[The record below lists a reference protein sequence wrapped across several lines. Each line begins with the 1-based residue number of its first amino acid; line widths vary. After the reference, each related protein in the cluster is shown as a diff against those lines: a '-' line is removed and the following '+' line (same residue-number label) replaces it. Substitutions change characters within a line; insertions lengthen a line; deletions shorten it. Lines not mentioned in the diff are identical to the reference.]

1 MYKIIIFF
9 IAINFISP
17 AAFSQFNDS
26 VHHYFSFASTA
37 IYNKTKEV
45 SSFVLNNN
53 AGYEISQKKISF
65 NTDVSWIYGKQ
76 QKKLS
81 NNDVSAFANV
91 DYLKEVQSLYYWALV
106 NFDESYSLKINYRFQ
121 SGAGLGY
128 TFVNTPDLNLEL
140 SDGFLY
146 EASDLTD
153 AVLGKDIYRTF
164 RNSLRLKYRW
174 SYKNTFTLK
183 GTNFIQPSIISFDD
197 YILKFKNQLSVKLN
211 QWLSVNASMEYNKI
225 SRINRDNLLVTYGL
239 AVSKYF

>member
-1 MYKIIIFF
+1 MYKIILFF
-9 IAINFISP
+9 IVIICFSQ

-26 VHHYFSFASTA
+26 VHHHFSFASTA

-53 AGYEISQKKISF
+53 AGYEINQKKMSF
-65 NTDVSWIYGKQ
+65 NTAASWIYGKQ

-81 NNDVSAFANV
+81 NNDVSVFANV
-91 DYLKEVQSLYYWALV
+91 DYLKSVQSLYYWALI

-121 SGAGLGY
+121 SGIGAGY
-128 TFVNTPDLNLEL
+128 TFVNSPDLNLEL

-146 EASDLTD
+146 ESSDLTD
-153 AVLGKDIYRTF
+153 AVLGKDIYQTL

-174 SYKNTFTLK
+174 SYKNTFSLQ
-183 GTNFIQPSIISFDD
+183 GTNFIQPSLISFDD

-211 QWLSVNASMEYNKI
+211 QWLSINVSMEYNKI
-225 SRINRDNLLVTYGL
+225 SRTNRENLLVTYGL

>member
-1 MYKIIIFF
+1 MYKIILFF
-9 IAINFISP
+9 IAIICFSQ

-26 VHHYFSFASTA
+26 VHHHFSFASTA

-53 AGYEISQKKISF
+53 AGYEINQKKIAF
-65 NTDVSWIYGKQ
+65 NTAASWIYGKQ

-81 NNDVSAFANV
+81 NNDVSVFANV
-91 DYLKEVQSLYYWALV
+91 DYLKEVQALYYWALV

-121 SGAGLGY
+121 SGVGAGY

-146 EASDLTD
+146 ESSDLTD
-153 AVLGKDIYRTF
+153 AVLGKDIYQTV

-174 SYKNTFTLK
+174 SYKNTFSLQ
-183 GTNFIQPSIISFDD
+183 GTNFVQPSIISFDD
-197 YILKFKNQLSVKLN
+197 YILKFKNQLYVKLN

-225 SRINRDNLLVTYGL
+225 SRTNRENLLVTYGL

>member
-1 MYKIIIFF
+1 MYKIILFF
-9 IAINFISP
+9 IAIICFSQ

-26 VHHYFSFASTA
+26 VHHHFSFASTA

-53 AGYEISQKKISF
+53 AGYEINQKKMSF
-65 NTDVSWIYGKQ
+65 NTAASWIYGKQ

-81 NNDVSAFANV
+81 NNDVSVFANV
-91 DYLKEVQSLYYWALV
+91 DYLKSVQSLYYWALI

-121 SGAGLGY
+121 SGIGAGY
-128 TFVNTPDLNLEL
+128 TFVNSPDLNLEL

-146 EASDLTD
+146 ESSDLTD
-153 AVLGKDIYRTF
+153 AVLGKDIYQTL

-174 SYKNTFTLK
+174 SYKNTFSLQ
-183 GTNFIQPSIISFDD
+183 GTNFIQPSLISFDD

-211 QWLSVNASMEYNKI
+211 QWLSINASMEYNKI
-225 SRINRDNLLVTYGL
+225 RRTNRENLLVTYGL